1 MNNDFSEFLDN
12 ESSAIKAMPKLMNK
26 VFTWMF
32 IGILVTAITSLITV
46 NTPSLLNIVIGNI
59 GVVIAL
65 IIAELALVFILSAS
79 ARSLSYPTAIVAFMA
94 YSIINGLTLSSI
106 FLVYELSSIVNIL
119 FVTAGMFAILAVIG
133 NTINID
139 LSRIGNILMIGLVG
153 LLICSL
159 INIFIMNSTFDLIV
173 TIVGGLL
180 FLVITV
186 YDVQK
191 IKNISNGITEN
202 QVNNISIIC
211 ALTLYLDFVNIFL
224 RLLRLFGRRRD

>member
-46 NTPSLLNIVIGNI
+46 NTPALLNVVIGNI

-119 FVTAGMFAILAVIG
+119 FVTAGMFAILAVLG
-133 NTINID
+133 NTINVD
-139 LSRIGNILMIGLVG
+139 LSRIGNILMIGLIG
-153 LLICSL
+153 LLIGSL
-159 INIFIMNSTFDLIV
+159 VNLFIMSSAFDLTL
-173 TIVGGLL
+173 TIFGGLL

-191 IKNISNGITEN
+191 IKNISNGITED
-202 QVNNISIIC
+202 QVNNVSIIC

-224 RLLRLFGRRRD
+224 KLLRLFGRRRD

>member
-46 NTPSLLNIVIGNI
+46 NTPILLNTVLFSMP
-59 GVVIAL
+59 VVITL
-65 IIAELALVFILSAS
+65 IIAELALVIILSAK
-79 ARSLSYPTAIVAFMA
+79 ATTLSYPTAIVAFMA
-94 YSIINGLTLSSI
+94 YSIINGLSLSAI
-106 FLVYELSSIVNIL
+106 FLIYEISSIVNIL
-119 FVTAGMFAILAVIG
+119 FVTAGMFAILAIIG
-133 NTINID
+133 NTIKVD
-139 LSRIGNILMIGLVG
+139 LSKIGNILMIGLVG

-159 INIFIMNSTFDLIV
+159 INIFIMNSTFDLIL